1 VFEYEVLAVKDQR
14 LGAGSF
20 NADGVGEVLNTRAR
34 DGWRLVHV
42 VEERTR
48 LLLILERAVA

>member
-1 VFEYEVLAVKDQR
+1 VFEYEVVAVKDQR

-20 NADGVGEVLNTRAR
+20 SEDGVGEVLNTRAR

>member
-1 VFEYEVLAVKDQR
+1 VVEYDVVAVRDRR

-20 NADGVGEVLNTRAR
+20 NEDGITEVLNTRAR

-48 LLLILERAVA
+48 LLLILERAAP

>member
-1 VFEYEVLAVKDQR
+1 VFEYEVVAVNGQR
-14 LGAGSF
+14 LGVGSF

-48 LLLILERAVA
+48 LLLILERAVS